1 MPLSSMTGPLPGLHD
16 SGSSSL
22 SNQALPGHATAEDI
36 EDYEQADLSL
46 ENALLAD
53 DPLEGNGKATYG
65 ALFFF
70 LDTAI
75 DSL

>member
-1 MPLSSMTGPLPGLHD
+1 MTGPLPGLHD
-16 SGSSSL
+16 AGSSSM

-36 EDYEQADLSL
+36 DDYEQADLSL

-53 DPLEGNGKATYG
+53 DPLEGNGKAPYG
-65 ALFFF
+65 LPLFF
-70 LDTAI
+70 LDIGI